1 MQPNVAVVVQIFA
14 TGLGATD
21 PEVPSGQP
29 APGNP
34 LALVTAGVEARIGG
48 QPAAVQ
54 FAGLAPGFVGL
65 YQVNVV
71 VPTNLQPGPEVEL
84 SLLQNGVPSKTV
96 TLAVQ

>member
-1 MQPNVAVVVQIFA
+1 M
-14 TGLGATD
+14 
-21 PEVPSGQP
+21 VPSWEP

-34 LALVTAGVEARIGG
+34 LAFVTAAVEASLGG

-71 VPTNLQPGPEVEL
+71 VPTNIQPGSEVDPAL
-84 SLLQNGVPSKTV
+84 TQNGVPSNTV
-96 TLAVQ
+96 TVAVQ